1 VTRAHDI
8 FTSGARKMEPRKNPI
23 LSASNRRFGDI
34 ETVYLAAES
43 MKMISVSEDSGD
55 MRDIENMKLSQ

>member
-1 VTRAHDI
+1 
-8 FTSGARKMEPRKNPI
+8 MEPRKNPI